1 MRGLLISLFL
11 FVIYFSSCASAS
23 SDSLKIAVLTDIHFL
38 SKSLALEGDAVTLYE
53 NSTGRNVPELHE
65 VLDKALYDLQN
76 ENIDILL
83 ITGDISNHGELQSHL
98 DFIEKLQ
105 PIADLGTR
113 VFVIPGNHDINVPDA
128 KAYLIDYSNPTE
140 TISKEGFTDLYGAFG
155 YNNAL
160 SRDSSSLSYLAEID
174 EHTWLIAFDSNRYE
188 EHTTTSITGG
198 RIKSETMEWALD
210 LLQEAQEKNIRVL
223 GMMHHGLVEHMP
235 FQNSFFPDY
244 LIEDWQNR
252 ADMLADAGLKVIFT
266 GHFHSNDI
274 TLRTTTNG
282 NEIYD
287 VETASLAQYPFAYR
301 IMKLNNSKLFI
312 DTRFITSIQ
321 SNQNLDKEYQE
332 KLKSITRR
340 VAESR
345 LSSLGMPIPLELNSI
360 ITDLVVKLN
369 MAHVRG
375 DEKPDLELMLAIR
388 AFASFLGNEVSVAD
402 YSFDFPP
409 QDNKLEIEFAV
420 P

>member
-1 MRGLLISLFL
+1 
-11 FVIYFSSCASAS
+11 
-23 SDSLKIAVLTDIHFL
+23 
-38 SKSLALEGDAVTLYE
+38 
-53 NSTGRNVPELHE
+53 
-65 VLDKALYDLQN
+65 
-76 ENIDILL
+76 
-83 ITGDISNHGELQSHL
+83 
-98 DFIEKLQ
+98 
-105 PIADLGTR
+105 
-113 VFVIPGNHDINVPDA
+113 
-128 KAYLIDYSNPTE
+128 
-140 TISKEGFTDLYGAFG
+140 
-155 YNNAL
+155 
-160 SRDSSSLSYLAEID
+160 
-174 EHTWLIAFDSNRYE
+174 
-188 EHTTTSITGG
+188 
-198 RIKSETMEWALD
+198 MEWALD

-332 KLKSITRR
+332 KLKSITRK

-375 DEKPDLELMLAIR
+375 DEKPDLELMLAIQ